1 MMRCVLYLRMSTDR
15 QDCSIA
21 QQRETLL
28 AFATKN
34 GREIVGEYVDEGISG
49 DKTEKRVAFQTM
61 IRDAAAGGFDR
72 ILCFDQDRFGRFD
85 MIEAGSWITPLRAAG
100 VTLETI
106 AQGEIDWNDFSG
118 RLVYA
123 VAQEGKHQFLRDLS
137 RNVLRGLSAKATA
150 ANGWCGGPIPFGF
163 RSETVV
169 SGRTHVSTFVP
180 DEIAAPIV
188 RRIFEEYAQPGA
200 SIRGL
205 VESLNH
211 DGAPT
216 PSGRGSW
223 ARGSVHRIL
232 TNPVYRGDYVW
243 GRTVGGRYNGIVR
256 GEIVSRRP
264 GQRTM
269 RNDPIVHENVVP
281 ALVERALY
289 DRVQELIRERKKETR
304 RPAKARPLSGLVACA
319 HCGRPMHADGSSFKC
334 SAVSQ
339 GNRGERCSLRRIDGD
354 ALLAA
359 VIGGLQAHILSP
371 ARLRSVK
378 GRLERIAT
386 ASAAAVGRD
395 DAKEIVRTIADLDRQ
410 LAEGI
415 ARIPLLP
422 KSLVPELAK
431 ELDRLRSRRDGLVR
445 ERTAIEDAQAG
456 RSTPVAD
463 RVASA
468 IAAAYGLR
476 DAVRNAD
483 AALLNQ
489 HFRRLGVTVKAI
501 TRGTRADS
509 ATVVVDPLSSS
520 PGDLSRTPYRSRQ
533 VPREPLL
540 AFDVAIVRPENRGR
554 KPGAGSITK
563 IG

>member
-1 MMRCVLYLRMSTDR
+1 MRCVLYLRMSTDR

-21 QQRETLL
+21 QQRETLV
-28 AFATKN
+28 AFAAKN

-49 DKTEKRVAFQTM
+49 DKTEKRVAFQAM
-61 IRDAAAGGFDR
+61 IRDAGGGGFDR

-137 RNVLRGLSAKATA
+137 RNVLRGLSAKASA
-150 ANGWCGGPIPFGF
+150 GNGWCGGPVPFGF
-163 RSETVV
+163 RSETVA
-169 SGRTHVSTFVP
+169 SGRARVSTFAP
-180 DEIAAPIV
+180 DEAAAPVV
-188 RRIFEEYAQPGA
+188 RRIFETYARPGS
-200 SIRGL
+200 SIRSI
-205 VESLNH
+205 VESLNR

-223 ARGSVHRIL
+223 VRGSVHRIL

-243 GRTVGGRYNGIVR
+243 GRTVSGRYNGVVR

-264 GQRTM
+264 GQRVM
-269 RNDPIVHENVVP
+269 KNDPIVHENAIP
-281 ALVERALY
+281 ALVDRALY
-289 DRVQELIRERKKETR
+289 DRVQALIHERKRETR
-304 RPAKARPLSGLVACA
+304 RPTKARPLAGLVTCGR
-319 HCGRPMHADGSSFKC
+319 CGRPMHADGASFKC
-334 SAVSQ
+334 SAVSE
-339 GNRGERCSLRRIDGD
+339 GDRGERCSLSRIDGA

-359 VIGGLQAHILSP
+359 VVDGLRQRILAP

-378 GRLERIAT
+378 ARLERIAA
-386 ASAAAVGRD
+386 ASAVAGGRD
-395 DAKEIVRTIADLDRQ
+395 TKEIERGIADLDRQ

-431 ELDRLRSRRDGLVR
+431 ELDRLRSRRDALVR
-445 ERTAIEDAQAG
+445 ERTAIQEAQDGGSSPA
-456 RSTPVAD
+456 AE
-463 RVASA
+463 RVAAA

-476 DAVRNAD
+476 AAVRDTDSAI
-483 AALLNQ
+483 LNH
-489 HFRRLGVTVKAI
+489 HFRQLGVAVTAI
-501 TRGTRADS
+501 ARGPRADS
-509 ATVVVDPLSSS
+509 ATVVVDPLSSP
-520 PGDLSRTPYRSRQ
+520 PGDLSRTPYRSGQ
-533 VPREPLL
+533 VSGEPLI
-540 AFDVAIVRPENRGR
+540 AFEVSIARPRRPGR
-554 KPGAGSITK
+554 PRRAKAG
-563 IG
+563 